1 MRSTQRASATIARLS
16 YTAPLDWPRLLRFLS
31 ARSVTGVESVHED
44 AYLRTVR
51 IGDRTGWIRVR
62 DVRAEHALAVE
73 IAPALMTVIDPLSER
88 LGNLFDVHA
97 RPDIIG
103 THFARDP
110 ILGAAVSLRPGLRVP
125 GAFDGFELAVRA
137 ILGQQITVK
146 AATTIAGRFA
156 ATFGE
161 AIETPHAALTHFSPT
176 ALRVASATVDEI
188 ASLGIIQ
195 TRARSILAIA
205 TEMES
210 GRLVLEPGAHPDA
223 VIAQLVAL
231 PGIGPW
237 TAHYIAMRAL
247 RWADAWPTGDI
258 ALRNALGY
266 VTSKRADELS
276 QPWRPWRSYATLHSL
291 VRCERARRGC
301 HNFEQIAAMSA
312 FAFS

>member
-1 MRSTQRASATIARLS
+1 MRSTQRESAKAARLS

-31 ARSVTGVESVHED
+31 ARSVKGVESVHED

-51 IGDRTGWIRVR
+51 IGDHVGWIRVC
-62 DVRAEHALAVE
+62 DVPDEQALAVE
-73 IAPALMTVIDPLSER
+73 IATALVPVLEQLRAR
-88 LGNLFDVHA
+88 LAHLFDLRA
-97 RPDIIG
+97 RPDIIAA
-103 THFARDP
+103 HFARDP
-110 ILGAAVSLRPGLRVP
+110 ILGHAVEQRPGLRVP

-156 ATFGE
+156 GAFGE
-161 AIETPHAALTHFSPT
+161 AIETPHVALTHVSPT
-176 ALRVASATVDEI
+176 AKRVAAATVDEI

-223 VIAQLVAL
+223 VLAQLVAL

-258 ALRNALGY
+258 ALRNALGR
-266 VTSKRADELS
+266 VTAKRADELS
-276 QPWRPWRSYATLHSL
+276 QPWRPWRSYATLHL
-291 VRCERARRGC
+291 WCEASEG
-301 HNFEQIAAMSA
+301 AAETTTS
-312 FAFS
+312 SRSRP